1 MTKLVNSNLVNLI
14 KDLIEMRISSEINQP
29 LYRRK
34 FEEHQC
40 FALEVS
46 ILLKVLKTF
55 KRVKRSPS
63 ATSNFLL
70 ATLAFAV

>member
-1 MTKLVNSNLVNLI
+1 MNIRLVNLTEN
-14 KDLIEMRISSEINQP
+14 LIEVEIPFEINPP
-29 LYRRK
+29 LNRRK

-40 FALEVS
+40 FALETS